1 MNLCSYAIVIAALGV
16 ATTANAQAPN
26 PRPGATTPVQVMNT
40 TSNPVPVTLQGT
52 GSISGT
58 VNAVQSGSWNVGV
71 NGLVTVKNADEQGRN
86 PFSALHN
93 PNAATADCIAE
104 GGGFQDCT
112 YTGGFPTVP
121 AGKRLVITD
130 LSGQARA
137 PASCKIASISLRTDN
152 AGGGTFNQPFTF
164 AVPHQNLAIAEVAD
178 FHERMLAFV
187 EAGSSPAF
195 DVGASCSGLSVF
207 EQVVTISGYLVNL
220 P

>member
-52 GSISGT
+52 GSISG
-58 VNAVQSGSWNVGV
+58 
-71 NGLVTVKNADEQGRN
+71 TVKNADEQGRN

-164 AVPHQNLAIAEVAD
+164 AVPHQNLAITEVAD